1 MIKVGLAGGIGSGKS
16 TVARAFATV
25 GVSVYNCD
33 MAARGLMESDV
44 RIISAL
50 KRRFGDGLYS
60 YDGKLDRKALAG
72 IIFNDKAELAFV
84 DSVVHPVVA
93 DDFTKWAENRAGLGE
108 PWALCES
115 AILFESGLAN
125 MMDKVIVAYLP
136 LELRIER
143 TMERDGATRDKVMER
158 IANQASADEVV
169 KRADY
174 VLSPDDRHL
183 IMPDILR
190 IDGEMRKLGA
200 SMWTQG
206 EVLH

>member
-50 KRRFGDGLYS
+50 KMRFGDGLYS

-93 DDFTKWAENRAGLGE
+93 DDFTKWAEGRGGLGE

-158 IANQASADEVV
+158 VANQASADEVV

-183 IMPDILR
+183 IMPEILR

-200 SMWTQG
+200 SRWTQG
-206 EVLH
+206 EVLY

>member
-16 TVARAFATV
+16 TLAHAFATV

-33 MAARGLMESDV
+33 MAARRLMESDL
-44 RIISAL
+44 RIMSAL
-50 KRRFGDGLYS
+50 KKRFGDGLYS
-60 YDGKLDRKALAG
+60 HDGKLDRKALAG

-93 DDFTKWAENRAGLGE
+93 DDFTKWADARAGLGE

-125 MMDKVIVAYLP
+125 IMDKVIAAYLP

-143 TMERDGATRDKVMER
+143 TMERDGASRDKVMER
-158 IANQASADEVV
+158 IASQASADEVA

-174 VLSPDDRHL
+174 VISPDDRHL
-183 IMPDILR
+183 IMPEILR

-200 SMWTQG
+200 SR
-206 EVLH
+206 

>member
-16 TVARAFATV
+16 TLAHAFATV

-33 MAARGLMESDV
+33 LAARRLMESDL
-44 RIISAL
+44 RIMSAL
-50 KRRFGDGLYS
+50 KKRFGDRLYS
-60 YDGKLDRKALAG
+60 RTGELDRKTLAG

-93 DDFTKWAENRAGLGE
+93 DDFTKWADGRAGFGE
-108 PWALCES
+108 PWVLCES

-125 MMDKVIVAYLP
+125 IMDKVIVAHLP

-143 TMERDGATRDKVMER
+143 TMERDGATRDKVLER
-158 IANQASADEVV
+158 IASQASADEVA
-169 KRADY
+169 KMADY

-183 IMPDILR
+183 IMPEILR
-190 IDGEMRKLGA
+190 INSEMRRLG
-200 SMWTQG
+200 SSR
-206 EVLH
+206 